1 MLKATLTALAL
12 DSLHDSHPISVEVTD
27 PDEVESI
34 FDAISYSKV
43 RPSSSAR
50 LVYNSL
56 WACFGICNGYER
68 KYKEFGVGLVWC
80 APACVV

>member
-50 LVYNSL
+50 LVYNHGL
-56 WACFGICNGYER
+56 WAVLRFVTGMKG
-68 KYKEFGVGLVWC
+68 KYKECSVSLVWC
-80 APACVV
+80 VR